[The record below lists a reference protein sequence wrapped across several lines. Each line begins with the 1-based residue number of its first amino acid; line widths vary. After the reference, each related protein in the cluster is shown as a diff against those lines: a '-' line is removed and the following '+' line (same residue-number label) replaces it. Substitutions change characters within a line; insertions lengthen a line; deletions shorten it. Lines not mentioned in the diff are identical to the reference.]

1 MIRKMDSIKG
11 IFLLFIIMSSIGAFP
26 FQFSSGQV
34 ANSAPVLE
42 HIGENSEDENDST
55 ELTLSATDPDPGD
68 ILTFTSSALPAFV
81 TLTDNGDRTAKLVFE
96 TSCNDAGFYSITI
109 TVTDDGSPKLSDAE
123 TFTLE
128 IQEDC
133 DATSPE
139 EMMEDAADQ
148 IVDMIN
154 DGNVN
159 EGQGDALI
167 AKLDAAVKKLDQDNE
182 HAAENILNSVINQIE
197 AFIKSGVLTQT
208 DGQALIDDIQL
219 IINAL

>member
-1 MIRKMDSIKG
+1 MM
-11 IFLLFIIMSSIGAFP
+11 
-26 FQFSSGQV
+26 
-34 ANSAPVLE
+34 VLQ
-42 HIGENSEDENDST
+42 N
-55 ELTLSATDPDPGD
+55 
-68 ILTFTSSALPAFV
+68 
-81 TLTDNGDRTAKLVFE
+81 LV
-96 TSCNDAGFYSITI
+96 
-109 TVTDDGSPKLSDAE
+109 
-123 TFTLE
+123 

-139 EMMEDAADQ
+139 DMMEEAADQ